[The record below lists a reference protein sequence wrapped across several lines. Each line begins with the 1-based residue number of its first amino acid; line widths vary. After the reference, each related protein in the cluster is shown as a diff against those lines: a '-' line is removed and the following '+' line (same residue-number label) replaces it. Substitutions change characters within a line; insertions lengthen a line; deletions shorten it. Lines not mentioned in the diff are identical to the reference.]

1 MREESLPMKPLI
13 IKQKQQPFYRPQ
25 LQLGFS
31 FIEIMVV
38 LIIIG
43 IMATAVGGKFLGKA
57 DEARVKQAFSDF
69 STIEGQ
75 LKLYRLDNYRY
86 PSTEQG
92 LQALVEKPSI
102 DPIPRQW
109 QSGGYLEAL
118 PIDPW
123 GKLYLYSAP
132 GEKGN
137 YDIYSY
143 GADGVAG
150 GAEQD
155 KDIYSWE
162 RFEAG
167 K

>member
-1 MREESLPMKPLI
+1 MKPVTRSMYHL
-13 IKQKQQPFYRPQ
+13 QKKAGLR
-25 LQLGFS
+25 

-43 IMATAVGGKFLGKA
+43 IMAAAVGGKFLGKA
-57 DEARVKQAFSDF
+57 DEARVKQAYADF
-69 STIEGQ
+69 STMESQ
-75 LKLYRLDNYRY
+75 LKLYRLDNYRF

-102 DPIPRQW
+102 DPVPRQW
-109 QSGGYLEAL
+109 QKGGYIEAL
-118 PIDPW
+118 PVDPW
-123 GKLYLYSAP
+123 GNFYLYSTP
-132 GEKGN
+132 GEKGD
-137 YDIYSY
+137 YDIYTY

-162 RFEAG
+162 RFEAN

>member
-1 MREESLPMKPLI
+1 MKIASIQMVSGCSLEQNLAVATKFVQEAAQAGSVL
-13 IKQKQQPFYRPQ
+13 
-25 LQLGFS
+25 
-31 FIEIMVV
+31 VV
-38 LIIIG
+38 LPEY
-43 IMATAVGGKFLGKA
+43 FCLLGKA
-57 DEARVKQAFSDF
+57 DEARVKQAYSDF

-86 PSTEQG
+86 PTTEQG

-102 DPIPRQW
+102 DPVPRQW
-109 QSGGYLEAL
+109 QNGGYLDAL

-123 GKLYLYSAP
+123 GNAYLYSTP
-132 GEKGN
+132 GEKGD
-137 YDIYSY
+137 YDIYTY

-150 GAEQD
+150 GIEQD

-162 RFEAG
+162 RFEAN

>member
-1 MREESLPMKPLI
+1 MRKEKM
-13 IKQKQQPFYRPQ
+13 KQKVKSCHHKQH
-25 LQLGFS
+25 QLGFS

-43 IMATAVGGKFLGKA
+43 IMAAAVGGKFLGKA
-57 DEARVKQAFSDF
+57 DEARVKQAFADF

-86 PSTEQG
+86 PTTEQG

-102 DPIPRQW
+102 DPVPRQW
-109 QSGGYLEAL
+109 QKGGYLEAL
-118 PIDPW
+118 PLDPW
-123 GKLYLYSAP
+123 GNPYLYSAP
-132 GEKGN
+132 GERGD

-143 GADGVAG
+143 GADGVVG

-162 RFEAG
+162 RFEAN

>member
-1 MREESLPMKPLI
+1 MTGRLYSTSSPI
-13 IKQKQQPFYRPQ
+13 AASSRKQQ
-25 LQLGFS
+25 GFS

-43 IMATAVGGKFLGKA
+43 IMAAAVGGNFLGKA
-57 DEARVKQAFSDF
+57 DEARIKQAYADF

-75 LKLYRLDNYRY
+75 LKLYRLDNFRY
-86 PSTEQG
+86 PTTEQG

-102 DPIPRQW
+102 DPLPKQW

-118 PIDPW
+118 PLDPW
-123 GKLYLYSAP
+123 GNPYLYSAP
-132 GEKGN
+132 GEKGD
-137 YDIYSY
+137 YDLYTY

-150 GAEQD
+150 GVEQD

-162 RFEAG
+162 RFEG
-167 K
+167 NKD